1 MSTQHPWIEKLHTG
15 SLALQSV
22 LGAILEAERRF
33 EPPTPPL
40 QRLHEITTSPD
51 WEWLQP
57 LYRLIA
63 DIDHALA
70 SADDLPASE
79 AAAIG
84 AHARELISGSA
95 LSSGTAL
102 GSETALS
109 SGTALGSG
117 TAASLGQDAAP
128 SPEQAFVAHYRAL
141 LQADPAVTIAHAAA
155 MKALKVLP
163 AEPANEAERRQA
175 RQQWNERRRYLRTS
189 QEGQRAS

>member
-1 MSTQHPWIEKLHTG
+1 MRAEHPWIDELHSA

-22 LGAILEAERRF
+22 LGAVLEAERRF

-40 QRLHEITTSPD
+40 QRLHEITTSPE

-84 AHARELISGSA
+84 AHARELISG
-95 LSSGTAL
+95 TAVPQQVAP
-102 GSETALS
+102 T
-109 SGTALGSG
+109 T
-117 TAASLGQDAAP
+117 TGQSV
-128 SPEQAFVAHYRAL
+128 SPEQSASRQPAFIARYRAL
-141 LQADPAVTIAHAAA
+141 LQADPGVAIAHAGA
-155 MKALKVLP
+155 MKALRVLP
-163 AEPANEAERRQA
+163 AESADEVEKQHTRQL
-175 RQQWNERRRYLRTS
+175 WNHRSRYLRTR
-189 QEGQRAS
+189 QDGQRAS